1 MPVQS
6 YNPLLGAR
14 LELID
19 EKARAAEQHVGDAPY
34 LLPGEADIAGRRE
47 ELVLTLV
54 EFLPGANRMGK
65 TWPTPS
71 RENAIQ
77 LLIEAGF

>member
-1 MPVQS
+1 
-6 YNPLLGAR
+6 
-14 LELID
+14 
-19 EKARAAEQHVGDAPY
+19 
-34 LLPGEADIAGRRE
+34 LPGEADIAGRRE
-47 ELVLTLV
+47 ELVLTHV